1 MQSWSQN
8 GFTEYACPTILNKL
22 QFQFL
27 MSGVLIS
34 QLKKDH
40 GRGIEEEKERREN
53 IVMLEHNLT
62 VFCTEYINTT
72 FLFHSQTGTAEGFIL
87 VARFF
92 NFRIPLLTLFNQNP
106 NY

>member
-8 GFTEYACPTILNKL
+8 GFTGCACPTILNKL
-22 QFQFL
+22 QFQLL

-40 GRGIEEEKERREN
+40 GRGTQEEKERREN
-53 IVMLEHNLT
+53 IVMSEHNLT
-62 VFCTEYINTT
+62 VFCTECINTR
-72 FLFHSQTGTAEGFIL
+72 FLFHSQAGTAEGSIL
-87 VARFF
+87 VARLFHF
-92 NFRIPLLTLFNQNP
+92 LIPLLTLFNQNP